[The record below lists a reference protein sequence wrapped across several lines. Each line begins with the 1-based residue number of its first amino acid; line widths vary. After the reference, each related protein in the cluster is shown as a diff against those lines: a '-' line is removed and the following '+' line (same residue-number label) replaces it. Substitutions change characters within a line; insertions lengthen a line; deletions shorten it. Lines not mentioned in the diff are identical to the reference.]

1 MARIG
6 VVGSVNLD
14 MIATAPR
21 LPKPGETVT
30 DATFAIH
37 PGGKGANQAL
47 AARRLGAEV
56 SLIARVGTDSNSGP
70 ALELLRRDG
79 VDLDRAYRDR
89 EHPTGVALI
98 VVDEAGEN
106 QITVAPGA
114 NRHLEP
120 ADLDLSGFD
129 AVVAQLEVPIDTVM
143 TAATTAAES
152 LFVLNAAP
160 VRTLPADLIGACDVI
175 IVNEGEHA
183 ALADV
188 LTGADAIVV
197 TTLGPRGARA
207 QRGSE
212 EIGHASAPTVNA
224 IDTVGAGDA
233 FTAALTV
240 ALCEGREISD
250 ALAWACGAGALTA
263 TRRGAQPALP
273 TRTELDDFMAN
284 L

>member
-1 MARIG
+1 MSRIG

-14 MIATAPR
+14 MVATAPR
-21 LPKPGETVT
+21 LPRPGETVT
-30 DATFAIH
+30 DASFAIH

-47 AARRLGAEV
+47 AARRLGADV
-56 SLIARVGTDSNSGP
+56 ALIARVGTDANSGP

-79 VDLDRAYRDR
+79 VDLDRSYRDR

-98 VVDEAGEN
+98 VVDHDGEN

-114 NRHLEP
+114 NRHLNP
-120 ADLDLSGFD
+120 GDLDLTGFD
-129 AVVAQLEVPIDTVM
+129 AVVAQLEVPLETVE
-143 TAATTAAES
+143 AAARATES

-160 VRTLPADLIGACDVI
+160 VRELPGGLLEACGVI
-175 IVNEGEHA
+175 VVNEGERT
-183 ALADV
+183 ALDDA
-188 LTGADAIVV
+188 LSGTDAIVV

-207 QRGSE
+207 HRRTE
-212 EIGHASAPTVNA
+212 EIGHASAPAVNA

-240 ALCEGREISD
+240 ALCEGRKIGD
-250 ALAWACGAGALTA
+250 ALAWACGAGALAA
-263 TRRGAQPALP
+263 TRRGAQPSLP
-273 TRTELDDFMAN
+273 SRMELDDFMAN

>member
-21 LPKPGETVT
+21 LPRPGETVT

-47 AARRLGAEV
+47 AARRLGAD
-56 SLIARVGTDSNSGP
+56 SALIARVGTDTNSGP

-79 VDLDRAYRDR
+79 VDLERAYRDR
-89 EHPTGVALI
+89 EHATGVALI
-98 VVDEAGEN
+98 VVDESGEN

-114 NRHLEP
+114 NRHLTP
-120 ADLDLSGFD
+120 GDLDLSGFD
-129 AVVAQLEVPIDTVM
+129 SVIAQLEVPVETVR
-143 TAATTAAES
+143 AAAEATEG

-160 VRTLPADLIGACDVI
+160 VRALPAGLVEACDVI
-175 IVNEGEHA
+175 VVNEGEHD
-183 ALADV
+183 ALADA
-188 LTGADAIVV
+188 LLRTDAIII
-197 TTLGPRGARA
+197 TTLGPKGARA
-207 QRGSE
+207 HRGSE
-212 EIGHASAPTVNA
+212 EIAFASAPTVKA

-233 FTAALTV
+233 FTAAVTV
-240 ALCEGREISD
+240 ALAEGRDLGD
-250 ALAWACGAGALTA
+250 ALTWACGAGALTA

-273 TRTELDDFMAN
+273 TRQELDDFMAN

>member
-1 MARIG
+1 MPRIA

-14 MIATAPR
+14 MIASAPR
-21 LPKPGETVT
+21 LPRPGETVT

-47 AARRLGAEV
+47 AARRLGADV
-56 SLIARVGTDSNSGP
+56 SLIARVGNDSNASP
-70 ALELLRRDG
+70 ALDLLRRGG
-79 VDLDRAYRDR
+79 VDLDRSTRDR

-98 VVDEAGEN
+98 IVDETGEN

-114 NRHLEP
+114 NRHLGP
-120 ADLDLSGFD
+120 HDLELGGFD
-129 AVVAQLEVPIDTVM
+129 AVIAQLEIPVDTVV
-143 TAATTAAES
+143 AASAADTK

-160 VRTLPADLIGACDVI
+160 ARPLPDELLAACDVI
-175 IVNEGEHA
+175 VVNETEHA
-183 ALADV
+183 ALAEQLAKV
-188 LTGADAIVV
+188 DALVV
-197 TTLGPRGARA
+197 TTLGARGARA
-207 QRGSE
+207 QRNGQE
-212 EIGHASAPTVNA
+212 VGRATAPKIEA

-240 ALCEGREISD
+240 ALTEGQPLNT
-250 ALAWACGAGALTA
+250 ALMWACSAGALTA

-273 TRTELDDFMAN
+273 TRAELIEFVAN

>member
-14 MIATAPR
+14 MVATAPR

-30 DATFAIH
+30 DASFAVH

-56 SLIARVGTDSNSGP
+56 SLIARVGTDANGGP

-79 VDLDRAYRDR
+79 VDLDRSYRDR

-98 VVDEAGEN
+98 VVDEVGEN

-114 NRHLEP
+114 NRHLQPE
-120 ADLDLSGFD
+120 DLDLGGFE
-129 AVVAQLEVPIDTVM
+129 AVIAQLEIPTETVLA
-143 TAATTAAES
+143 AATRTER

-160 VRTLPADLIGACDVI
+160 VRELPAGLVEACDVI
-175 IVNEGEHA
+175 VVNEGEQV
-183 ALADV
+183 ALSDA
-188 LTGADAIVV
+188 LRQSDAIVI

-207 QRGSE
+207 QRGGQ
-212 EIGHASAPTVNA
+212 EIGFASAPTVNA

-233 FTAALTV
+233 FTAAVTV
-240 ALCEGREISD
+240 ALTEGREIGE
-250 ALAWACGAGALTA
+250 ALAWACAAGALAA
-263 TRRGAQPALP
+263 TRRGAQPSLP
-273 TRTELDDFMAN
+273 TRDELDDFMTN

>member
-14 MIATAPR
+14 MVATAPR
-21 LPKPGETVT
+21 LPRPGETVT
-30 DATFAIH
+30 DASFAIH

-56 SLIARVGTDSNSGP
+56 SLIARVGTDPNSGP

-79 VDLDRAYRDR
+79 VDLDRSSRDR

-114 NRHLEP
+114 NRHLDPE
-120 ADLDLSGFD
+120 DLDLVGFD
-129 AVVAQLEVPIDTVM
+129 AVIAQLEVPTETVLS
-143 TAATTAAES
+143 AAMRTEN

-160 VRTLPADLIGACDVI
+160 VRDLPAGLIEACDVI
-175 IVNEGEHA
+175 VVNEGEHA
-183 ALADV
+183 ALAEV
-188 LTGADAIVV
+188 FRHSDALII

-207 QRGSE
+207 QRGGQE
-212 EIGHASAPTVNA
+212 VGFASAPAVNA

-233 FTAALTV
+233 FTAAITV
-240 ALCEGREISD
+240 ALSEGREIGD
-250 ALAWACGAGALTA
+250 ALAWACAAGALAA
-263 TRRGAQPALP
+263 TRRGAQPSLP
-273 TRTELDDFMAN
+273 SRTELDDFMVN

>member
-21 LPKPGETVT
+21 LPRPGETVT

-47 AARRLGAEV
+47 AARRLGADV
-56 SLIARVGTDSNSGP
+56 ALIARVGTDANSGP
-70 ALELLRRDG
+70 ALDLLRRDG
-79 VDLDRAYRDR
+79 VDLDRSYRDR

-114 NRHLEP
+114 NRHLLP
-120 ADLDLSGFD
+120 TDLDLSGFD
-129 AVVAQLEVPIDTVM
+129 AVIAQLEVPIDTVM
-143 TAATTAAES
+143 AAANETDTM
-152 LFVLNAAP
+152 FVLNAAP
-160 VRTLPADLIGACDVI
+160 VRELPVALIEACDVI
-175 IVNEGEHA
+175 VVNEVEHA
-183 ALADV
+183 ELSGVLAH
-188 LTGADAIVV
+188 ADAIII
-197 TTLGPRGARA
+197 TTLGARGARA
-207 QRGSE
+207 RRGSE
-212 EIGHASAPTVNA
+212 EIGHASAPAVNA

-233 FTAALTV
+233 FTAAVTV

-263 TRRGAQPALP
+263 TRRGAQPSLP
-273 TRTELDDFMAN
+273 GRAELDDFMAN

>member
-14 MIATAPR
+14 MVATAQR
-21 LPKPGETVT
+21 LPTPGETVT
-30 DATFAIH
+30 DASFAIH

-47 AARRLGAEV
+47 AAQRLGADA
-56 SLIARVGTDSNSGP
+56 SLIAKVGTDSNSGP
-70 ALELLRRDG
+70 ALELLRKDG

-89 EHPTGVALI
+89 DHPTGVALI

-114 NRHLEP
+114 NRHLRPE
-120 ADLDLSGFD
+120 DLDLTGFD

-143 TAATTAAES
+143 SASARTEG

-160 VRTLPADLIGACDVI
+160 VRDLPAELIEACDVI
-175 IVNEGEHA
+175 VVNEVERA
-183 ALADV
+183 ALMDV
-188 LTGADAIVV
+188 LEHGDAIVI
-197 TTLGPRGARA
+197 TTLGARGARA
-207 QRGSE
+207 QRGVE
-212 EIGHASAPTVNA
+212 EIGFASAPTVNA

-240 ALCEGREISD
+240 ALSEGRDVSD
-250 ALAWACGAGALTA
+250 ALAWACAAGALAA
-263 TRRGAQPALP
+263 TRRGAQPSLP
-273 TRTELDDFMAN
+273 TRRELEDFMAN

>member
-14 MIATAPR
+14 MVATAPR
-21 LPKPGETVT
+21 LPRPGETVT
-30 DATFAIH
+30 DASFEVH

-56 SLIARVGTDSNSGP
+56 ALIARVGTDANSGP

-79 VDLDRAYRDR
+79 VDLDRSYRDR

-98 VVDEAGEN
+98 VVDESGEN

-114 NRHLEP
+114 NRHLN
-120 ADLDLSGFD
+120 AGDLDLAGFD
-129 AVVAQLEVPIDTVM
+129 AVVAQLEVPLETVM
-143 TAATTAAES
+143 AAATATET

-160 VRTLPADLIGACDVI
+160 VRELPTGLLEACDVI
-175 IVNEGEHA
+175 VVNEGEHA
-183 ALADV
+183 ALADA
-188 LTGADAIVV
+188 LTATDAIVV

-207 QRGSE
+207 QRHSE
-212 EIGHASAPTVNA
+212 EIGHASAPAVNA

-233 FTAALTV
+233 FTAAVTV
-240 ALCEGREISD
+240 ALCEGRTIGD
-250 ALAWACGAGALTA
+250 ALTWACGAGALAA
-263 TRRGAQPALP
+263 TRRGAQPSLP
-273 TRTELDDFMAN
+273 SRTELDDFMAN

>member
-14 MIATAPR
+14 MVATAPR
-21 LPKPGETVT
+21 LPRPGETVT
-30 DATFAIH
+30 DASFSVH

-47 AARRLGAEV
+47 AARRLGADV
-56 SLIARVGTDSNSGP
+56 SLIARVGTDANSGP

-79 VDLDRAYRDR
+79 VDLDRSFRDR
-89 EHPTGVALI
+89 EHSTGVALI

-114 NRHLEP
+114 NRHLQPE
-120 ADLDLSGFD
+120 DLDLGGFD
-129 AVVAQLEVPIDTVM
+129 AVVAQLEVPTDTVVS
-143 TAATTAAES
+143 AATRS
-152 LFVLNAAP
+152 DHLFVLNAAP
-160 VRTLPADLIGACDVI
+160 VRHLPSELIDACDVI

-183 ALADV
+183 ALGD
-188 LTGADAIVV
+188 LLRDSEAIVI

-207 QRGSE
+207 QRGAE
-212 EIGHASAPTVNA
+212 EIGFASAPKVNA

-233 FTAALTV
+233 FTAAVTV
-240 ALCEGREISD
+240 ALSEGRDIGD
-250 ALAWACGAGALTA
+250 ALTWACAAGALAA
-263 TRRGAQPALP
+263 TRRGAQPSLP
-273 TRTELDDFMAN
+273 TRAELDDFMAN